1 MIVRSWRGRTAA
13 DGADAYVRHLTEAV
27 VPKLEAIPGFCGIT
41 LLRRLDGREIEFV
54 VQTFWESMQAVE
66 RFAGLTPEVAVV
78 DAEARTVLSSFDET
92 VLHYDVVIGF
102 TAT

>member
-1 MIVRSWRGRTAA
+1 
-13 DGADAYVRHLTEAV
+13 
-27 VPKLEAIPGFCGIT
+27 
-41 LLRRLDGREIEFV
+41 
-54 VQTFWESMQAVE
+54 MQAVE

-78 DAEARTVLSSFDET
+78 DAEARTVLSSVDET